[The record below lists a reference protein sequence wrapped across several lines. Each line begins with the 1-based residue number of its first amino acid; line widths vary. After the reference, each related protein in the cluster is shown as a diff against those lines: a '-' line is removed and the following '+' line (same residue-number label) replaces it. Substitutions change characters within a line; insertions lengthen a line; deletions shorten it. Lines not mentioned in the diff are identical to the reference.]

1 MADIGTSVG
10 LQGKYTGDSANSP
23 AYRKS
28 EDFKFGDIIVEEAD
42 RQERKKKAEQDAFDK
57 QLSPF
62 ISIDGSK
69 YLPEKTPIVQE
80 QAQRLIQAAL
90 KAKEENGNV
99 LLNKDVQNELTKLQK
114 LQNMYGQE
122 AATVRNFEKNVLNSD
137 KANAYTDD
145 AKEYTR
151 KLLDGTSGIGK
162 DEVIT
167 SKYYDDRQTY
177 AAYRD
182 AGKRAKHLQF
192 RAPDANT
199 DVSVTKMIGGNYVT
213 EKVKGSEIYD
223 TPEGQESQRAVFEE
237 ILKASTNPYDLGY
250 LKEAQ
255 ENIDF
260 MMKEDDVFA
269 ESFKDMTELEAQG
282 YKVKE
287 ASKLML
293 RDAVNSNK
301 KTTVDKTTKIPTGFN
316 FTNNFQSTGGGGAI
330 GKIWTIGD
338 PIDQPLYE
346 VTKEGKPITEKPL
359 VKNAK
364 FFSLETVQGGENP
377 KNIYLKGYS
386 NAAIVGLTRDEDTG
400 KVEYATIE
408 IPASKGVMGVPIP
421 AKKKYVKIGAEDV
434 SSIRNNI
441 GAGQYDV
448 SIGKWEKPKEKAK
461 KETPKAA
468 AIPKVKTQDEFNKA
482 WANLKKGESI
492 VAPNGQTYKKK

>member
-10 LQGKYTGDSANSP
+10 LQGNYIGDSANSP
-23 AYRKS
+23 AEKTI
-28 EDFKFGDIIVEEAD
+28 DFKFGDVIVEEAD
-42 RQERKKKAEQDAFDK
+42 RQEKKKKEEQEAFDK
-57 QLSPF
+57 QISPF

-69 YLPEKTPIVQE
+69 YLPEKVPYVQE
-80 QAQRLIQAAL
+80 QAQRVVQEAL
-90 KAKEENGNV
+90 KVREKNGNV
-99 LLNKDVQNELTKLQK
+99 MLNQNVVDELTKLQQ

-122 AATVRNFEKNVLNSD
+122 AATVRNFEKNVLNSER
-137 KANAYTDD
+137 ANAFTDD

-182 AGKRAKHLQF
+182 GAKRAKHLQF
-192 RAPDANT
+192 KAPDANS

-237 ILKASTNPYDLGY
+237 ILKTSTNPYDLGY

-316 FTNNFQSTGGGGAI
+316 FTNNFQLTSGGGAV
-330 GKIWTIGD
+330 GKIWTVGD

-346 VTKEGKPITEKPL
+346 VTAEGKPIVEKPL
-359 VKNAK
+359 VKNGK
-364 FFSLETVQGGENP
+364 FFSLELVAGAENP

-386 NAAIVGLTRDEDTG
+386 NAAIVGLTRNEDTG
-400 KVEYATIE
+400 VVEYATIE
-408 IPASKGVMGVPIP
+408 IPEKKGRGGRIIP
-421 AKKKYVKIGAEDV
+421 AEKKYVKIGAEDV

-441 GAGQYDV
+441 GAGQYDA
-448 SIGKWEKPKEKAK
+448 SIGNWKKPKEKAK
-461 KETPKAA
+461 KETPKAE
-468 AIPKVKTQDEFNKA
+468 PKKEAMYIVNGVAYPKSKLEKSGYDISK
-482 WANLKKGESI
+482 LKE
-492 VAPNGQTYKKK
+492 YK

>member
-1 MADIGTSVG
+1 MADLGTSGG
-10 LQGKYTGDSANSP
+10 LQGIYQGDSAQNRP
-23 AYRKS
+23 AYIKP
-28 EDFKFGDIIVEEAD
+28 KPNTFGDDIIAEMD
-42 RQERKKKAEQDAFDK
+42 KQEKRKKDEQDAFDK
-57 QLSPF
+57 QLDPF

-69 YLPEKTPIVQE
+69 YLPEKTPIVRE
-80 QAQRLIQAAL
+80 QAQRVLQEAY
-90 KAKEENGNV
+90 KVRGKKGNV
-99 LLNKDVQNELTKLQK
+99 MLDENVNREIIKLQE
-114 LQNMYGQE
+114 LQNKYGQE

-182 AGKRAKHLQF
+182 GAKRAKHLQF
-192 RAPDANT
+192 KTPDANT

-213 EKVKGSEIYD
+213 VKVKGSEIYD

-237 ILKASTNPYDLGY
+237 ILKTSTNPYDLGY
-250 LKEAQ
+250 LTEAQ

-301 KTTVDKTTKIPTGFN
+301 KTTVDSTKRIPTGFN
-316 FTNNFQSTGGGGAI
+316 FTNNFQSTSGGGAV

-346 VTKEGKPITEKPL
+346 VTAEGKPIVEKPL

-364 FFSLETVQGGENP
+364 FFSLETVAGAENP

-386 NAAIVGLTRDEDTG
+386 DAAIVGLTRNEDTG
-400 KVEYATIE
+400 VAEYATIE
-408 IPASKGVMGVPIP
+408 IPEKKGRGGRIIP
-421 AKKKYVKIGAEDV
+421 AEKKYVKIGAEDV

-441 GAGQYDV
+441 GAGQYDATV
-448 SIGKWEKPKEKAK
+448 GNWKKPKEKAK
-461 KETPKAA
+461 KETPKAE
-468 AIPKVKTQDEFNKA
+468 PKKEAMYIVNGVAYPKSKLEKSGYDISK
-482 WANLKKGESI
+482 LKE
-492 VAPNGQTYKKK
+492 YK